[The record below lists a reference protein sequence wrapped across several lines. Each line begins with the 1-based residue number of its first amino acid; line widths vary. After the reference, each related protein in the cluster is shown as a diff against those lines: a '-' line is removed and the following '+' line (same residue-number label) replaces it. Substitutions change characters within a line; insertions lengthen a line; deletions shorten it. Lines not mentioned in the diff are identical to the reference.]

1 MSRSIH
7 ENHREYRDA
16 SESSYSSEQTK
27 QTLLRKI
34 WDRIHQKRL
43 HKRNTKRWR
52 AAEKAGVPVSVHT
65 SLSSKPQSDSTPDG
79 RTPGD
84 MTPSATGYGPLG
96 GKHDDDSTQ

>member
-7 ENHREYRDA
+7 ENHGEYRDA
-16 SESSYSSEQTK
+16 GESSYSSEQTK

-43 HKRNTKRWR
+43 HKRNTRRWR

-65 SLSSKPQSDSTPDG
+65 SLSSKPQSDSTPDV
-79 RTPGD
+79 RIPGD
-84 MTPSATGYGPLG
+84 VTPPSTGYGSPHE
-96 GKHDDDSTQ
+96 KHD